1 MPRPK
6 GQTLTQ
12 KDIVFAAI
20 ACLEKEGES
29 ALGVNRV
36 ARELGIQPPSL
47 YNHITGNEELRR
59 LVVLEGWRRFLDIYM
74 KQTAGI
80 QDRKVLLQN
89 AAHTYRRCASE
100 NAALYA
106 IVTNHPLELEDS
118 DFIPIIQDLL
128 AFYNK
133 VLAPFGL
140 NQDEMIHAARMFN
153 STLHGFVLAEKAGL
167 FLLPQSVDES
177 FEWIVNTLIDALEQ
191 RRKI

>member
-1 MPRPK
+1 M
-6 GQTLTQ
+6 
-12 KDIVFAAI
+12 
-20 ACLEKEGES
+20 
-29 ALGVNRV
+29 
-36 ARELGIQPPSL
+36 
-47 YNHITGNEELRR
+47 
-59 LVVLEGWRRFLDIYM
+59 
-74 KQTAGI
+74 
-80 QDRKVLLQN
+80 
-89 AAHTYRRCASE
+89 
-100 NAALYA
+100 YA

-118 DFIPIIQDLL
+118 DFIPIIQDLD

-167 FLLPQSVDES
+167 FLLPQSIDES